1 MDGTSRRVA
10 ALHKESQ
17 ELAAEAMAIKKAL
30 PQGAAKPQRLTDIL
44 ARLRAVESEYS
55 QVLNSAPSAVASADN
70 SSESQFAVL
79 QSEIKELRRRNE
91 ELERKAGPREKVL
104 TLQQFHQ
111 QSKEN
116 QTVLQQRLM
125 QAQKDLVVARK
136 EIKDVRSAKDTDSGF
151 LEMATHQLSAAA
163 AKVQAMRVETEEK
176 AARIEGRLEVTME
189 DLQTSRRDA
198 GILRSEVEL
207 LETMLKKER
216 QRADAAEALVQELRQ
231 DVSTISSQVVE
242 AKKHLVK
249 ASKDEAAVQRP
260 LLIQGEHKNL
270 RRWAEDE
277 LRRLKQQLAATCA

>member
-30 PQGAAKPQRLTDIL
+30 PLGAAKPQRLKDIL

-55 QVLNSAPSAVASADN
+55 QVLNSAPSAVASVDTAADN
-70 SSESQFAVL
+70 QAFPPQFAVL

-91 ELERKAGPREKVL
+91 ELERKVL

-111 QSKEN
+111 QAKEN
-116 QTVLQQRLM
+116 QIVLQQRQM
-125 QAQKDLVVARK
+125 QAEKDLVIARK
-136 EIKDVRSAKDTDSGF
+136 EIKDVRSAKATDSGF

-163 AKVQAMRVETEEK
+163 AKVQAMRVETDEK
-176 AARIEGRLEVTME
+176 AARIESRLEVTMK
-189 DLQTSRRDA
+189 DMQTSQRDA

-207 LETMLKKER
+207 LGTMLKKER

-249 ASKDEAAVQRP
+249 ASEDEAAVTRP
-260 LLIQGEHKNL
+260 LLVQGEHKVL
-270 RRWAEDE
+270 RKWAEDE